1 MPLYPAMTNKTSPE
15 VAAAIRA
22 KLAYLRRRKAVL
34 DDLIRSL
41 ERYSAPEL
49 PLLETEEKSRETP
62 APLAG
67 AA

>member
-1 MPLYPAMTNKTSPE
+1 MMHKPSPE
-15 VAAAIRA
+15 VAGAIRA

-41 ERYSAPEL
+41 ERYSAPE
-49 PLLETEEKSRETP
+49 PRPLETDERREGP
-62 APLAG
+62 AARLAG